1 MSPKEFENIVPA
13 LRPLM
18 VKVGRDFFGNDA
30 DADDVAQEGLIRLW
44 RYCERLSAERNMEAL
59 AVKVAKNIC
68 VEIYRKRTT
77 KTISL
82 TDRLESNE
90 ASDDA
95 DANIVAGETQQKIDE
110 AMERLSPRER
120 ELLRKRHIEGHTADE
135 IATETGIPKP
145 SVKSMISMAR
155 KKMIKELQKILQT

>member
-1 MSPKEFENIVPA
+1 MSPKEFENIVPV

-120 ELLRKRHIEGHTADE
+120 DLLRKRHIEGHTAEE

>member
-18 VKVGRDFFGNDA
+18 VKVGRDFFGNES

-44 RYCERLSAERNMEAL
+44 RYCERLNAERNMEAM

-68 VEIYRKRTT
+68 VEIYRRRNTMT
-77 KTISL
+77 VTLQSGMEGDD
-82 TDRLESNE
+82 TY
-90 ASDDA
+90 AGADA
-95 DANIVAGETQQKIDE
+95 DIEAGETQQKIDE

-155 KKMIKELQKILQT
+155 KKLIKELQNILQT